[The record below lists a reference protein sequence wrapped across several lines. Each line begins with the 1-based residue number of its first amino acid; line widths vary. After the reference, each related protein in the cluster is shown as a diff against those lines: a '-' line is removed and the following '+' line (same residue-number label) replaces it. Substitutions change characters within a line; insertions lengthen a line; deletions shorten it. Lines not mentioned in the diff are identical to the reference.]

1 MSIFSPTAVLRLLVR
16 KLAKANPVWA
26 ISFMVVVTSDLMKQ
40 AMLFLRSRIINTL
53 VACAVGLQENCGI
66 SLTTADLAT
75 SKQFA

>member
-1 MSIFSPTAVLRLLVR
+1 
-16 KLAKANPVWA
+16 
-26 ISFMVVVTSDLMKQ
+26 MVVVTSDLMKQ